1 MFLEYIRLSFSE
13 SSQKHNVIFMRKGIR
28 TSLGFLILLWGLS
41 QFFSDSFQALDSAA
55 AQSFKTIEAA
65 AITSKIQLQNL

>member
-1 MFLEYIRLSFSE
+1 
-13 SSQKHNVIFMRKGIR
+13 MRKGIR
-28 TSLGFLILLWGLS
+28 TSLGFLIVLWGLS

-65 AITSKIQLQNL
+65 AITFQLQNQ